1 VILSADGAERAVDH
15 GSKVDLAHVV
25 WDEVGR
31 RLENRAD

>member
-1 VILSADGAERAVDH
+1 VDH